1 MVKLV
6 FRYGTMNSSKTANL
20 LMVAHNYLAQNKEIC
35 LIKPACDTR
44 DGPKSIKSRAF
55 KEGMNCDLIMDPQM
69 TAIDEYITNYNNL
82 QCILVDECQFL
93 SEKNIDA
100 LRAVKFDI
108 PIICYGLRTDYRGN
122 LFSGSRRLF
131 EVCDSIEEI
140 KTICVKCNNKAIIN
154 SKFRINEEGCRTI
167 IYEGDQ
173 IDLGGEEKYEPLCWK
188 CWKNN

>member
-20 LMVAHNYLAQNKEIC
+20 LMVAHNYLAQNKEIY
-35 LIKPACDTR
+35 LIKPVCDTR
-44 DGPKSIKSRAF
+44 DGLVSIKSRAF
-55 KEGMNCDLIMDPQM
+55 KEGMLCNLVM
-69 TAIDEYITNYNNL
+69 TPEMSSIEELLTEYTNL

-100 LRAVKFDI
+100 LRKVKLDI
-108 PIICYGLRTDYRGN
+108 PIICYGLRTDYKGK

-131 EVCDSIEEI
+131 EISDSIEEI
-140 KTICVKCNNKAIIN
+140 KTVCVKCNKKAIIN
-154 SKFRINEEGCRTI
+154 SKFIINEKGIRSI
-167 IYEGDQ
+167 VYEGEQ

-188 CWKNN
+188 CWEK